1 MIKIFRKI
9 ADWLEKMKKKFKM
22 IWNKIIQKLLFKN

>member
-9 ADWLEKMKKKFKM
+9 ADWLENFKMKFKNW
-22 IWNKIIQKLLFKN
+22 WNKIISKLLFKI